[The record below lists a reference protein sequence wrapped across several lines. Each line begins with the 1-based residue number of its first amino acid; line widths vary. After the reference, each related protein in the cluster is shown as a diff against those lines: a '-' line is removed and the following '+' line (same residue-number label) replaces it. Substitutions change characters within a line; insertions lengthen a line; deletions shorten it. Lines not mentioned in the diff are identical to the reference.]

1 MKPSAKPKA
10 PRQPASTPGFWK
22 RMLSGEHHGGSQV
35 AQMLQLVLD
44 NIPQAVFW
52 KDRDS
57 VYVWCNRNFAV
68 DAGVGPP
75 EDIVGKTDYDL
86 VFTREQAESYRR
98 IDQRIMAQDRAEYQF
113 DEYQAQ
119 ADGKLARLVTNKLP
133 LHDREGKVV
142 GILGTYEDVTEK
154 KLAEEA
160 LQRSHDELENRVMER
175 TAAEREQRT
184 LAEALRD
191 TAALLNSTLNL
202 DEVLD
207 RILVAIARVVP
218 FDTANI
224 ILAEGSHARVVRFR
238 DQQGQFEPARN
249 LGRRIRVADFPKLKQ
264 AADSRQPVIANL
276 RAGIADWV
284 ADPDRRWV
292 RSCLGAPIEMDGKV
306 LGFIN
311 LNSATPRFFTPVHAQ
326 RLSAFAN
333 QAALAINNAHL
344 YEQAEELA
352 TLKER
357 QRLARDLHDAVSQ
370 TLWTTSLIADVL
382 PAVWAEDPA
391 EGRRNM
397 EQIQRLTR
405 GALAEMRSL
414 LMELRPAA
422 LLEATLGDLMRQLA
436 QAVMS
441 RKKLDITVEVEG
453 DANLAPDAQI
463 GIYRLA
469 QESLN
474 NIAKHSKAT
483 QAAIR
488 LRCRSGR
495 VRLEIED
502 NGRGFTPAE
511 VPPNRLGFGI
521 MRERAEALGAQLDI
535 RSRPGRGVKV
545 TLLCPCGGKEPADA

>member
-1 MKPSAKPKA
+1 
-10 PRQPASTPGFWK
+10 
-22 RMLSGEHHGGSQV
+22 
-35 AQMLQLVLD
+35 
-44 NIPQAVFW
+44 
-52 KDRDS
+52 
-57 VYVWCNRNFAV
+57 
-68 DAGVGPP
+68 
-75 EDIVGKTDYDL
+75 
-86 VFTREQAESYRR
+86 
-98 IDQRIMAQDRAEYQF
+98 
-113 DEYQAQ
+113 
-119 ADGKLARLVTNKLP
+119 
-133 LHDREGKVV
+133 
-142 GILGTYEDVTEK
+142 
-154 KLAEEA
+154 
-160 LQRSHDELENRVMER
+160 
-175 TAAEREQRT
+175 
-184 LAEALRD
+184 
-191 TAALLNSTLNL
+191 
-202 DEVLD
+202 
-207 RILVAIARVVP
+207 VAIARVVP

-238 DQQGQFEPARN
+238 DQRGQFDPARN